1 MDDSLSDDALRLLH
15 LLKKKLD
22 MEGSSV
28 ISLAIT
34 ELADK
39 HMIEF
44 HEVVEAV
51 VSKQESK
58 LSVGKEEIDL
68 VIIDRIIFQLLEK
81 DKFFKTADVVHAYLK
96 LGNAIF
102 LPGKF
107 KWALA
112 RYFNSLPHL
121 SNRVINVDGKSTRV
135 FVFTVPK

>member
-1 MDDSLSDDALRLLH
+1 MDDSLSDDVLRLLH
-15 LLKKKLD
+15 LLEKKLD

-34 ELADK
+34 ELASTY
-39 HMIEF
+39 MVEF

-58 LSVGKEEIDL
+58 LKVGKEEIDL
-68 VIIDRIIFQLLEK
+68 VIIDRIIFQLLER
-81 DKFFKTADVVHAYLK
+81 DKSFKTVDVVHAYLM

-112 RYFNSLPHL
+112 RYLNSLPHL
-121 SNRVINVDGKSTRV
+121 TNRVVNVKGKSERV